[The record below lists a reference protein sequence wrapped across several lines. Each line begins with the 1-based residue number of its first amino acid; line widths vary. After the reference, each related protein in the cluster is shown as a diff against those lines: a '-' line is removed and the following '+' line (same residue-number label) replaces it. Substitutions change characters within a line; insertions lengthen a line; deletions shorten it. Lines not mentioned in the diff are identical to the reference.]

1 MKLKESIKSKV
12 DYLDPQDLRKV
23 KLFIDSLTEKTNDNK
38 EKTQYDHPPY
48 IEVMKLL
55 GKNGLTSQDIN
66 KEREDRI

>member
-38 EKTQYDHPPY
+38 EKPQYDHPPY

-55 GKNGLTSQDIN
+55 GKSGLTSQDIH
-66 KEREDRI
+66 KEREERI